1 MSTKA
6 TGLSLA
12 ACNLRLYSWGREE
25 LMTTRKR
32 RPETAA
38 VRGAS
43 DLEKKNAPVT
53 APIYQTSTFEVTDN
67 EEQVRVT
74 STDRYYTRWG
84 NPTITLAEETLA
96 ALEGTES
103 ARVFAS
109 GMGAITT
116 TILALL
122 KAGDHI
128 VAQRDIYGGVTK
140 FLSQWLPKLGIET
153 TFVDTNDFEQHAR
166 AIRPNTKMLYLE
178 SPTNPTLRVVD
189 FRKAAAL
196 TKDHRLISMVDST
209 FGTPIN
215 QRPTEYGIDLV
226 MHSGT
231 KYLSGHADLTCGVV
245 CGRRELIDRIDD
257 SRKTLGNCMDP
268 HAAWLLIRGLKTLA
282 VRVAR
287 HNENALRVAE
297 FLEQH
302 AKVRR
307 VHYPLLESHPQY
319 SVAREQM
326 SGGSGM
332 VTFEVEGS
340 GKDAC
345 RVSEAMRLFTLA
357 TSLGGVESLVSIP
370 VLTSHAMISAE
381 QRREMGVTEQMVRLS
396 VGIESVEDLIEDLER
411 ALEVVGGRVTVP
423 AGTGE
428 VRRQT

>member
-1 MSTKA
+1 MKR
-6 TGLSLA
+6 
-12 ACNLRLYSWGREE
+12 N
-25 LMTTRKR
+25 R

-43 DLEKKNAPVT
+43 DLEKKNGPVSP
-53 APIYQTSTFEVTDN
+53 PIYQTSTFEVTDN
-67 EEQVRVT
+67 DEQIRVT
-74 STDRYYTRWG
+74 PTDRYYTRWG
-84 NPTITLAEETLA
+84 NPTITLAEQTLA
-96 ALEGTES
+96 TLEGTED

-122 KAGDHI
+122 KTGDHI

-153 TFVDTNDFEQHAR
+153 TLVDTTEYDQHAR
-166 AIRPNTKMLYLE
+166 AIRPTTKLLYLE
-178 SPTNPTLRVVD
+178 SPTNPSLRIVD
-189 FRKAAAL
+189 MKKTAAL
-196 TKDHRLISMVDST
+196 AQQHGLISMVDST

-215 QRPTEYGIDLV
+215 QRPAEYGIDLV

-245 CGRRELIDRIDD
+245 CGRQDLIDQIDD
-257 SRKTLGNCMDP
+257 TRKTLGNCMDP

-297 FLEQH
+297 FLDQH

-307 VHYPLLESHPQY
+307 VHYPFLDSHPQY
-319 SVAREQM
+319 AIARQQM

-332 VTFEVEGS
+332 VTFEVEGT
-340 GKDAC
+340 GDDAR
-345 RVSEAMRLFTLA
+345 RVSEAMRMFTLA

-381 QRREMGVTEQMVRLS
+381 QRQKMGVTEQMVRLS
-396 VGIESVEDLIEDLER
+396 VGIESIEDLLADLEH
-411 ALEVVGGRVTVP
+411 ALEAVGAHHGVP
-423 AGTGE
+423 VA
-428 VRRQT
+428 